1 MIYCKNSVN
10 IRLAR
15 IEVFCLLILNP
26 TRMRSKRRIKIDSPL
41 PICGAFC
48 QYGPDTLLRNTI
60 NSTVLHYCAFFCDK
74 IFLICQLFF
83 TEIHSKC
90 HLKETFCSLLIWFTV
105 VYMCFVSYT
114 LHSLSLLCSA
124 CGYSSDYL
132 FIIALRS
139 NSAQVYLKMNSMP
152 RRVSSF
158 IFWKGNNIVLI
169 QLTIQ
174 IEKTNHRESGLSF

>member
-10 IRLAR
+10 IRLAC

-105 VYMCFVSYT
+105 VYMFCFLYASFAVT
-114 LHSLSLLCSA
+114 SLQCLWIQQWLPLYHCSEVKFSSSLFENELNVYESVKF
-124 CGYSSDYL
+124 YL
-132 FIIALRS
+132 LKRQQYCS
-139 NSAQVYLKMNSMP
+139 NSINH
-152 RRVSSF
+152 
-158 IFWKGNNIVLI
+158 
-169 QLTIQ
+169 
-174 IEKTNHRESGLSF
+174 TNKKNKS